1 MSLCY
6 LRDTT
11 NYGVVYTHEDNR
23 SIGFVDSDYV
33 GDLDIRRSTTSY
45 VFTLGRDAIFWR
57 SMLQLAIALS
67 TTEAE
72 YMAMVECAKEVLRL
86 LYLI

>member
-11 NYGVVYTHEDNR
+11 NYGVVYTREDNR